1 MHQEPKSEIK
11 QGVARRGGGNGKE
24 RCGSRRWGVLFVA
37 IASMKMGMGVAKLG
51 RNHQK
56 KIISLVM

>member
-37 IASMKMGMGVAKLG
+37 IVSVKMGMGVAKLG

-56 KIISLVM
+56 N